1 MKAPHERALALH
13 ESQQRSPARAIVAA
27 SPARAAGEDENFAP
41 GERHGSYAYGSL
53 YFEETRLRSRYMLCR
68 GEPGACPPEEV
79 MANLCDEF
87 GLPNPQMIFFGLG
100 ANGRWNTGFAT
111 LDVFASKLINQVRS
125 SGPFRSEARLGSV
138 EDERAATALN
148 DWGTL
153 SDLDLTIIDNALIE
167 HFFDDDDDPH
177 APDVDADLA
186 ARLRGKRDEVF
197 QFGFALRRY
206 AVAAKDVLHEIGQFD
221 FNDAASSKSGK
232 ADLWTEPNRP
242 LGPVEKDC
250 RVLVWD
256 GAERRLGTV
265 REVHETTLA
274 AAPAAAAA
282 PAGAPASEAAVTALR
297 KTVTVKLDD
306 KLDAGGAERKYDAAR
321 VHHVRGSMRRLL
333 TQCLKDLAKRIYDTT
348 LRRGQCLTKEG
359 LRAYEEY
366 LHEAKCG
373 GRRAPTTERE
383 LKRRYLDG
391 ALKAIKDARNRKKRD
406 AARATAARGLRRYT
420 SALEGDPVALAQG
433 LAHEFSLAESA
444 VFKPGAAKGD
454 HAPPQAE
461 IERLVVEAAHIVV
474 YAENEGHEGKKLRNS
489 LEAMRN
495 AWNVLED
502 ALEAVAEV
510 DTEDHLDEGAEAF
523 GVVGQLVARFYY
535 RRQRERAKALYRIRK
550 KKYEHVCSAYMASVV
565 QASYESRGWL
575 VSELSSRC
583 SYNQSPVMF
592 EGGVQ
597 RFAQSYSMSDLT
609 YLGLY
614 TTSYARDNR
623 ANLEALPGLKD
634 LKDSEAPA
642 LAEDMTVR
650 FDGGGDGPFTLY
662 TPKGEFD
669 LARHARPTA
678 AEATEPVVYPY
689 YQASEPATTVTEAE
703 RQRRRVWKG
712 VQELE
717 REWPPVDAAMTL
729 RAETKCLRACDSRA
743 KVKTL
748 NRYLRA
754 DLSPFCTHLI
764 FFEHESDRLN
774 FKAYLQRFLPH
785 ATTVPCRVEISEFG
799 YRSDAVTPSNGGSYG
814 AKPDI

>member
-1 MKAPHERALALH
+1 MALGTGSWFPHGPGHDVEAGHEDDAPRALEAEAAVLGGLASGAGRRAVAEVADDVRSQITAHSVDGARTPSQQALDSKSNEQKARVVVEKLSTPRLFELKAPHERALALH
-13 ESQQRSPARAIVAA
+13 ESQQRSLRTPNG
-27 SPARAAGEDENFAP
+27 PNGEDDGEPRFAP
-41 GERHGSYAYGSL
+41 GERRGSYAYGTL

-206 AVAAKDVLHEIGQFD
+206 AVAAKDVLHEIGEFD
-221 FNDAASSKSGK
+221 FNEAASK
-232 ADLWTEPNRP
+232 ADLWAGDRWKS
-242 LGPVEKDC
+242 GPVEKDC

-265 REVHETTLA
+265 REVRETTQA
-274 AAPAAAAA
+274 AAPAAA
-282 PAGAPASEAAVTALR
+282 PAGAPASEAAVAALH
-297 KTVTVKLDD
+297 KTVAVKLDD

-373 GRRAPTTERE
+373 GRRAPTTVRE
-383 LKRRYLDG
+383 LKRRYLDE
-391 ALKAIKDARNRKKRD
+391 ALKTIKDARNRKKRD
-406 AARATAARGLRRYT
+406 AARATAERGLRRYT

-592 EGGVQ
+592 E
-597 RFAQSYSMSDLT
+597 
-609 YLGLY
+609 
-614 TTSYARDNR
+614 
-623 ANLEALPGLKD
+623 
-634 LKDSEAPA
+634 
-642 LAEDMTVR
+642 
-650 FDGGGDGPFTLY
+650 
-662 TPKGEFD
+662 
-669 LARHARPTA
+669 TA
-678 AEATEPVVYPY
+678 SS
-689 YQASEPATTVTEAE
+689 AS
-703 RQRRRVWKG
+703 R
-712 VQELE
+712 
-717 REWPPVDAAMTL
+717 
-729 RAETKCLRACDSRA
+729 
-743 KVKTL
+743 
-748 NRYLRA
+748 
-754 DLSPFCTHLI
+754 SPIPCPIVF
-764 FFEHESDRLN
+764 
-774 FKAYLQRFLPH
+774 
-785 ATTVPCRVEISEFG
+785 VP
-799 YRSDAVTPSNGGSYG
+799 
-814 AKPDI
+814 